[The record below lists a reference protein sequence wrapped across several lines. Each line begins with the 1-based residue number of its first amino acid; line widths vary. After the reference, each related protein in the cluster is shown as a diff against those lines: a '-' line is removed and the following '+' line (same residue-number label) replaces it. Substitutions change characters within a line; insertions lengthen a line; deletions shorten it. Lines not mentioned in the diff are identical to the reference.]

1 MTAQMV
7 GINSFSEE
15 QPGPRPPDGAHPFPF
30 THLNLHVRQRDF
42 SWDKRNEDNFSS
54 PRGALQSCAS
64 ARTPWQLTENQFDE
78 FVTTEVTGEVAMRY
92 LVCRHLHLLGFVLRV
107 KDSCFPLDPL
117 QEK

>member
-1 MTAQMV
+1 MAAQMV
-7 GINSFSEE
+7 GINSFTEEQFQFQEQNSEE
-15 QPGPRPPDGAHPFPF
+15 
-30 THLNLHVRQRDF
+30 HLDLHVRQRDF

-78 FVTTEVTGEVAMRY
+78 FVTTEVTREVAMRY